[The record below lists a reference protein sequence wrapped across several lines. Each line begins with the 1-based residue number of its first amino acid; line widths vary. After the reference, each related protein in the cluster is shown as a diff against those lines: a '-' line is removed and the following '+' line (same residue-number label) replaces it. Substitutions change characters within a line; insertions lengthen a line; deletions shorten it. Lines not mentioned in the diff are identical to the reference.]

1 VRASSPLR
9 AGSSSAYRRVRRV
22 IAPAGES
29 LWCSRNFAARSERT
43 PAARTFVASNESNQ
57 SKDAL
62 HFAVPLRLLPS
73 ATCHSRIDPEHGTPV
88 QITPPLGSLRIA
100 DICAD
105 AKRGVDGD
113 VCEANDRIALGPRG
127 WRRGA
132 QGFGA
137 ARVSALRQLT
147 SRGCLSAAAAGR
159 EASSARGPKAR
170 APQSSRP
177 QADRHRRVPLS
188 LVTFF
193 RGSERKLLPCRGHIP
208 TSASR
213 SEKKPHANA
222 RTAKGTR
229 ATGLSGYWY
238 AKAATPRGMQTEG
251 TTK

>member
-1 VRASSPLR
+1 VRFFLPLR
-9 AGSSSAYRRVRRV
+9 VGISPAYRRVRRV
-22 IAPAGES
+22 SPRQGES
-29 LWCSRNFAARSERT
+29 LS
-43 PAARTFVASNESNQ
+43 FVASNESNQ

-73 ATCHSRIDPEHGTPV
+73 ATCHPRSTSDHGTPV
-88 QITPPLGSLRIA
+88 QSTPPLSSLRIA
-100 DICAD
+100 ITPD
-105 AKRGVDGD
+105 AKRGVLGS
-113 VCEANDRIALGPRG
+113 CEATTVLLFGPRG

-137 ARVSALRQLT
+137 ARDSALRQLT
-147 SRGCLSAAAAGR
+147 SRGCLSAAAEGR
-159 EASSARGPKAR
+159 EASSARGPKDR

-213 SEKKPHANA
+213 SEKKPHAHA

-229 ATGLSGYWY
+229 ATGLSSCWY
-238 AKAATPRGMQTEG
+238 AKAAKPRGKQTESCNRG
-251 TTK
+251 TTQ